1 MKPWA
6 MIKNTAGVFK
16 NAFKKWIKRDP
27 LRESSII
34 AYNAI
39 FSLPGLLVVV
49 ITVASYFFGT
59 DLINQHL
66 HSAIADAMGDETAD
80 QVQEMIIVA
89 LRSKDS
95 VWAAVLGMATIL
107 LGATGVFVQFQKS
120 LNIIWEVK
128 ATTKK
133 SGVLTFLKTRLFSF
147 GLIVTIA
154 FLLLIS
160 LVITTVLSAAGE
172 WIKVHWSESLIWIF
186 NIFNFVASIGIITLL
201 FAMMFKILPDAKV
214 PWRVVWRG

>member
-1 MKPWA
+1 M
-6 MIKNTAGVFK
+6 
-16 NAFKKWIKRDP
+16 
-27 LRESSII
+27 
-34 AYNAI
+34 
-39 FSLPGLLVVV
+39 VV

-133 SGVLTFLKTRLFSF
+133 SGVLTFFKNTVVFLWPYCHHSF
-147 GLIVTIA
+147 P
-154 FLLLIS
+154 
-160 LVITTVLSAAGE
+160 
-172 WIKVHWSESLIWIF
+172 
-186 NIFNFVASIGIITLL
+186 FVDIPCDHNG
-201 FAMMFKILPDAKV
+201 
-214 PWRVVWRG
+214 VVCCG